1 MNFSIEWL
9 NALLG
14 FILTLTIFSY
24 LLGDNPLFRL
34 VIHLF
39 IGVSTGYIAA
49 VIFRQVWLEHLIRPL
64 LSGQSDPAVRLWV
77 LISLLLAILLLAK
90 ISPSLSGLGTPSIAI
105 LSGVAAALVIVGALQ
120 GTLIPQVQASSAAF
134 SPSNSPEFWLQGLI
148 VLLGTISTLAY
159 FHFGADQALR
169 RRWWIRLLGWI
180 GLLFLGL
187 TLGALFAALY
197 SSTLT
202 ALIERLNALISFLM
216 P

>member
-14 FILTLTIFSY
+14 FILTLIIFSY

-34 VIHLF
+34 AIHLF

-49 VIFRQVWLEHLIRPL
+49 VSFQQVWLEQLIRPL
-64 LSGQSDPAVRLWV
+64 FIVQGDPTARLWI
-77 LISLLLAILLLAK
+77 LLPLLLAILLLAK
-90 ISPSLSGLGTPSIAI
+90 ISPNLSGLGTPSIAI
-105 LSGVAAALVIVGALQ
+105 LSGIAAALVIVGALQ
-120 GTLIPQVQASSAAF
+120 GTLIPQVQAGTAAF

-148 VLLGTISTLAY
+148 VLLGTIGTLAH
-159 FHFGADQALR
+159 FHFGADRALR
-169 RRWWIRLLGWI
+169 QRGWIRFLGWI
-180 GLLFLGL
+180 GLIFLGV